1 MPLDVNTKTRKQVSA
16 KTKTHL
22 VSTDST
28 QGLSPK
34 PQRKTD
40 GRDHTES
47 RGQLIT
53 TRILEVLYCR
63 RSWDKG
69 FPRIMSLPVQEG
81 CNRGSKG
88 LIPSFEQRFDD
99 IYLFVGNNGGEI
111 GVRRGISTL
120 RHQECGEIPKS
131 TKSDGRDVPLP
142 LELPPTANVT
152 CIRAPPDGRNR
163 TRKVTPNGPNHRLKN
178 NTRSATNNNNEY
190 RRCVDSKVK
199 RPP

>member
-1 MPLDVNTKTRKQVSA
+1 
-16 KTKTHL
+16 
-22 VSTDST
+22 
-28 QGLSPK
+28 
-34 PQRKTD
+34 
-40 GRDHTES
+40 
-47 RGQLIT
+47 LIT
-53 TRILEVLYCR
+53 IKILEVLYCR

-99 IYLFVGNNGGEI
+99 IYLFVGNSGGEI

-178 NTRSATNNNNEY
+178 NIRSATNNNNEH
-190 RRCVDSKVK
+190 RHCVDSKVK